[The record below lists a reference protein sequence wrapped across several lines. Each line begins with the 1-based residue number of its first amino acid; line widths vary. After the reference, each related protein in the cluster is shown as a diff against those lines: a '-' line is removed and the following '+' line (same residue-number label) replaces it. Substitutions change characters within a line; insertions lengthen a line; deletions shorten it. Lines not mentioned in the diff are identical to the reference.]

1 MKFNWNSEKNE
12 ILKSGQRAVSFEE
25 IVAAMEKGG
34 VLGDFPHPNSERY
47 PNQRIAEV
55 ALRGYVW
62 IVPYVRES
70 DGTMFLKTAFPSRK
84 ATKRHGGKK

>member
-25 IVAAMEKGG
+25 IVDAMENGG

-47 PNQRIAEV
+47 PN
-55 ALRGYVW
+55 
-62 IVPYVRES
+62 
-70 DGTMFLKTAFPSRK
+70 
-84 ATKRHGGKK
+84 